1 MDHSRITLGV
11 VVFLVII
18 AYASFFS
25 VMIGA

>member
-11 VVFLVII
+11 IVTLVVISYV
-18 AYASFFS
+18 SFFS

>member
-11 VVFLVII
+11 IVTLVVISYI
-18 AYASFFS
+18 SFFS